1 MEGGEREGLERV
13 RENFGDEG
21 WVPFLGVVMVSWLNI
36 STMIYTTV
44 KCFTLYILNMGSL
57 LHFDYNL
64 VSFLRSNKHVTVMFI
79 TCGRLKFIL
88 PLYSNNNNNNNN
100 NNTTITTTTIKIPV
114 VSTCYFVLYHLPP
127 SFWRKHLHPLLM
139 VPFVALIMGRQ
150 KEHLLL

>member
-1 MEGGEREGLERV
+1 M
-13 RENFGDEG
+13 
-21 WVPFLGVVMVSWLNI
+21 VPFLGVVMVSWLNI

-100 NNTTITTTTIKIPV
+100 NKD
-114 VSTCYFVLYHLPP
+114 TCC
-127 SFWRKHLHPLLM
+127 
-139 VPFVALIMGRQ
+139 
-150 KEHLLL
+150 EHLLLCVVSPSSFLLEEAPPSFAYGSFRRSNHGEAEGTPAPLDRSID